1 MARKI
6 INAMRLVGMVMGV
19 QNPVQPIRTG
29 INKLV
34 AHIRRR
40 INKQIGFAIGT
51 GFSNQHRTPRSP
63 VFRVMGVAIPPVTVN
78 AGYTT

>member
-51 GFSNQHRTPRSP
+51 GFS
-63 VFRVMGVAIPPVTVN
+63 
-78 AGYTT
+78 